1 MAGRVVAME
10 KRLLAVFTA
19 GLSSVNVTGL
29 CSELGISRQSFY
41 KYRRR
46 YVAEGAVGLVERSRR
61 PGSSPLRTPPEV
73 EEAIIRMRKE
83 LAGEGS
89 DCGAQSIAYMLSR
102 RGWEVVPSVATI
114 HRVLVRRGQVIPQP
128 EKRPRSAG
136 LRFQWE
142 QPNDAWQID
151 ATRWVLSGRGEIWIM
166 DLLDDRS
173 RLVPAA
179 MACAGPTTE
188 AAWEAFSQGIGRFGL
203 PARVISDNGTCF
215 TGRFLDGEVAFE
227 QNLRAAGIRHICSSP
242 GHPQTCG
249 KLERWHQTLK
259 KWLRARPL
267 AGNIEE
273 LQTQLDQFLGYYNTN
288 RPHRALA
295 GATPL
300 EVWQGAPKATPG
312 PPIGTVPTARV
323 LTVDSHG
330 RISLAG
336 FVIQIGAPFI
346 GHRILAVTRGD
357 QVSIF
362 DQGRLIHSLQ
372 IDPTRRYQP
381 NGQPTGRRPKLN
393 GPCN

>member
-1 MAGRVVAME
+1 MAGKVVAME

-29 CSELGISRQSFY
+29 CSELGISRQTFY

-46 YVAEGAVGLVERSRR
+46 YAAEGVMGLVERSRR
-61 PGSSPLRTPPEV
+61 PGSSPGQTPLEV
-73 EEAIIRMRKE
+73 EEAIVRMRKQ
-83 LAGEGS
+83 LAGDGS
-89 DCGAQSIAYMLSR
+89 DCGAQSIAYRLSR
-102 RGWEVVPSVATI
+102 QGWEVVPSVATI
-114 HRVLVRRGQVIPQP
+114 HRVLVRRGQVSPQP
-128 EKRPRSAG
+128 LKRPHSAG
-136 LRFQWE
+136 RRFQWE

-151 ATRWVLSGRGEIWIM
+151 ATRWVLSGGGEIWIM

-179 MACAGPTTE
+179 MACPGPTTQ
-188 AAWEAFSQGIGRFGL
+188 AAWEAFSQGIGRYGL

-215 TGRFLDGEVAFE
+215 TGRFIEGEVAFE

-267 AGNIEE
+267 AGTIEE
-273 LQTQLDQFLGYYNTN
+273 LQTQLDQFLDYYNTH
-288 RPHRALA
+288 RPHRALT
-295 GATPL
+295 GATPW
-300 EVWQGAPKATPG
+300 EVWQAAPKATPG
-312 PPIGTVPTARV
+312 TPIGTVPTARV
-323 LTVDSHG
+323 LTVDGHG
-330 RISLAG
+330 RISLGG
-336 FVIQIGAPFI
+336 FVIQIGASFI
-346 GHRILAVTRGD
+346 GHRVLAVTRD
-357 QVSIF
+357 NQVRIF
-362 DQGRLIHSLQ
+362 DQGQLIHRLQ

-381 NGQPTGRRPKLN
+381 NGQPTGRRPKQI